1 VPNSIPTS
9 TPGSLRLGHAADSQ
23 LRWVLVDVATLV
35 EEARVERDLSPLA
48 AIGLGQMMAAA
59 AMLTR
64 LTAKRP
70 LRMLLEAGGDGPL
83 GRVRAEADTLGHLRG
98 LVANRLASNDPS
110 PDAVDSSAGTPQL
123 GVGMLRVVRHSDRRN
138 YESKVA
144 LVPGGVAR
152 NVANYLAASEQIQSA
167 VLLGVQATNNG
178 IVAGGGLIVQAM
190 PDADP
195 RVIRALETRL
205 SSLPGASR
213 VLAEEGPA
221 GLLKQTLGELPY
233 ETLHEAP
240 LTLSCDCDRERF
252 RDHIR
257 TLARTQPDVVEAF
270 EVTRVQCSFCG
281 ADYVFEP
288 VELAPTVN

>member
-1 VPNSIPTS
+1 MPTS
-9 TPGSLRLGHAADSQ
+9 TPSSSQGSLRLGHAADSQ
-23 LRWVLVDVATLV
+23 LRWVLADVASLV

-70 LRMLLEAGGDGPL
+70 TRMLLDAGGDGPL

-98 LVANRLASNDPS
+98 LVANRLASNDLP
-110 PDAVDSSAGTPQL
+110 PNVGASSTGTPEL
-123 GVGMLRVVRHSDRRN
+123 GVGTLRVVRHSDHQN

-152 NVANYLAASEQIQSA
+152 NVANYLATSEQIPSA
-167 VLLGVQATNNG
+167 VLLGVQATNHG

-195 RVIRALETRL
+195 RVIRALESRL
-205 SSLPGASR
+205 SSLPGASL
-213 VLAEEGPA
+213 VLAELGPP
-221 GLLKQTLGELPY
+221 GLLQQVLGELPY

-240 LTLSCDCDRERF
+240 LTLTCDCDRERF

-257 TLARTQPDVVEAF
+257 TLARTQPDVVEPF
-270 EVTRVQCSFCG
+270 EVTRVRCSFCG
-281 ADYVFEP
+281 AEYIFEP
-288 VELAPTVN
+288 AERSPTVN